1 MTKGFYRLMCV
12 AVAGLMSLIGCDTKN
27 EPPVEYGP
35 GPTDYDRADGDE
47 FEGTLYGDRY
57 TEYDKDLVPTDT
69 DEQVVTPDEPAIEY
83 GPVKTDC
90 DDLLPDTDE
99 PVVVPYEPP
108 LEYGPYPTDYDEYG
122 NDEFDGPLYGDP
134 YTEYDKDLVSTDD
147 DGVVEQP
154 DEMQTDYG
162 PVSSPFKKK

>member
-83 GPVKTDC
+83 GPVKTAC

-99 PVVVPYEPP
+99 PVVVPDAEI
-108 LEYGPYPTDYDEYG
+108 
-122 NDEFDGPLYGDP
+122 DGPLYGDP